1 MSEDG
6 TARVLVVEDDPAIR
20 RGIVINLRLAGYETL
35 EARDGDE
42 GFRCASQPGERR
54 PDLVILDLMLPGP
67 SGIEVLEDLRAAGHS
82 FPVIILTARDRMP
95 DKLEALEIGAD
106 DYMTKP
112 FDIREL
118 LARVRALLRR
128 AGRRADLPPVR
139 FGENEVDRA
148 ARVVR
153 RAGLDVP
160 LTPKAYALLEHFIE
174 TAGRVQTREHLLVSV
189 WGYDY
194 EGTPRTVDNFVRA
207 LRTALE
213 PDPDCP
219 RYLVTVR
226 GLGYRFDIAAGP
238 GEDERSS

>member
-1 MSEDG
+1 MTEG
-6 TARVLVVEDDPAIR
+6 RKTRVLVVEDDPAIR
-20 RGIVINLRLAGYETL
+20 RGIVLNLRIAGYETV
-35 EARDGDE
+35 EAEDGDD
-42 GFRCASQPGERR
+42 GLRCAIREGERR

-67 SGIEVLEDLRAAGHS
+67 SGIEVLEDLRAAGRS
-82 FPVIILTARDRMP
+82 FPVLILTARDRMP
-95 DKLEALEIGAD
+95 DKLEALEGGAD

-128 AGRRADLPPVR
+128 AGRQTDLPPTR
-139 FGENEVDRA
+139 FGDVEVDRA

-153 RAGLDVP
+153 RAGVEVA
-160 LTPKAYALLEHFIE
+160 LTPKAYALLDHFIE
-174 TAGRVQTREHLLVSV
+174 TAGRVQTREHLLMRV

-213 PDPDCP
+213 TDPDRP
-219 RYLVTVR
+219 RHLVTVR
-226 GLGYRFDIAAGP
+226 GLGYRFDLTT
-238 GEDERSS
+238 ETRERTV